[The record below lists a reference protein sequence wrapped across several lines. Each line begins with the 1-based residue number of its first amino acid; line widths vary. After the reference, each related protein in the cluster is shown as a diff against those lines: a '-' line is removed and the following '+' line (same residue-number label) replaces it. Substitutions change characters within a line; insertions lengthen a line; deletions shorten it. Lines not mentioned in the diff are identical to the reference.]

1 MAQKVPAPLGKRAGC
16 PYSQRHGPVV
26 RITGGAFS
34 GVPWVEPRHD
44 HEKNIRLELGAGAR
58 RYLALLG
65 LLHCSG
71 GD

>member
-26 RITGGAFS
+26 CIGGGAFS
-34 GVPWVEPRHD
+34 GMRWVEPMRD

-58 RYLALLG
+58 RYLALLR
-65 LLHCSG
+65 LLHCSE